1 MRIASVG
8 TKERRSGASVAVDAV
23 TASRAQI
30 ASEPSASPKKEMRW
44 RRTEPGT
51 LGSSLVKEGLLIIG
65 GVVRGGGL
73 DATPLLVGGV
83 VQGGLNLGAVA
94 RVMAATKKP
103 PKPRP

>member
-73 DATPLLVGGV
+73 MPHHYSSGELSKGG
-83 VQGGLNLGAVA
+83 
-94 RVMAATKKP
+94 
-103 PKPRP
+103 